1 MGKKKAVLDQINLV
15 VGDMPVSVD
24 FYARLGAEVAPGQA
38 EPFHASCRLENDFSL
53 DLDTAKFAAVWNKAW
68 AGRADTVGRVVI
80 GFAVETREDVDAT
93 YADMTSAGYRG
104 LNPPYDAFW
113 GARYAIIEDPNGIAV
128 GLMSPIDPAKRSRTP
143 EVA

>member
-1 MGKKKAVLDQINLV
+1 MGKRKAVLDQINLV
-15 VGDMPVSVD
+15 VGDMRASAD
-24 FYARLGAEVAPGQA
+24 FYSRLGAEVAPEQA
-38 EPFHASCRLENDFSL
+38 ASFHANCQLDNDFDLS
-53 DLDTAKFAAVWNKAW
+53 LDTAKFAAAWNKGW
-68 AGRADTVGRVVI
+68 AGRTDTVGRVVV

-93 YADMTSAGYRG
+93 YAEMTGAGYRG
-104 LNPPYDAFW
+104 LNPPCDAFW